1 MVYVFI
7 SHMALLLE
15 KKVKKKKTDHHK
27 QDNATRK
34 KNNGYLCEK
43 KQLHPK
49 TIAIEKNDDEE
60 KNQMH
65 CSSVVFVE
73 MREEPKSISLF
84 SSFFWCVYFFSPG
97 RSRVV

>member
-60 KNQMH
+60 KNPNALFFGRIRRNERRTEKH
-65 CSSVVFVE
+65 FA
-73 MREEPKSISLF
+73 F